1 LWGYAGG
8 VDNERS
14 EATDGIEVLAASL
27 RTSSKDL
34 GTFMRVLAE
43 KLEVALP
50 AQVRVDRRRVRKLS
64 GEREVRGI
72 ECDLGERR
80 YSLGMDRGQVD
91 SRRATVIR
99 GVVLKSE
106 RLKLDDWIDALAAD
120 LAVEAQANEQASRAV
135 ELLLLNG

>member
-1 LWGYAGG
+1 M
-8 VDNERS
+8 DDERP
-14 EATDGIEVLAASL
+14 ETTDGIEVLAASL

-34 GTFMRVLAE
+34 GTFVRVLAE

-50 AQVRVDRRRVRKLS
+50 AQVRVDRRRVRMLS
-64 GEREVRGI
+64 GEREVKGI

-80 YSLGMDRGQVD
+80 YALFVD
-91 SRRATVIR
+91 NGRVESTRSTVIR

-106 RLKLDDWIDALAAD
+106 RLRLDDWIDALAAD
-120 LAVEAQANEQASRAV
+120 LAVEAQASEQASRAV

>member
-1 LWGYAGG
+1 
-8 VDNERS
+8 VDHERP
-14 EATDGIEVLAASL
+14 ETTDGIEVLAASL

-34 GTFMRVLAE
+34 GTFVRVLAE

-50 AQVRVDRRRVRKLS
+50 AQVRVDRRRVRMLS
-64 GEREVRGI
+64 GEREVKGI

-80 YSLGMDRGQVD
+80 YALSVD
-91 SRRATVIR
+91 NGRVESTRSTVIR

-106 RLKLDDWIDALAAD
+106 RLRLDDWIDALATD
-120 LAVEAQANEQASRAV
+120 LAVEAQASEQASRAV

>member
-1 LWGYAGG
+1 
-8 VDNERS
+8 VDDERS

-34 GTFMRVLAE
+34 GTFVRVLAE

-50 AQVRVDRRRVRKLS
+50 AQVRVDRRRVRMLS
-64 GEREVRGI
+64 GEREVKGV

-80 YSLGMDRGQVD
+80 YSLSVDHGQVE
-91 SRRATVIR
+91 SLRATVVR

-106 RLKLDDWIDALAAD
+106 RLRLDDWIDALAAD
-120 LAVEAQANEQASRAV
+120 LAVEARASEQASRAV